1 MTALD
6 LGIWKICLIFLFTT
20 PWTPP
25 DYFETRVMHCREC
38 SDMVVLF
45 RALGRPA
52 WGECYR

>member
-1 MTALD
+1 VTALD
-6 LGIWKICLIFLFTT
+6 LGIWKICLILLFTT

-25 DYFETRVMHCREC
+25 DHFETRVMHCREC
-38 SDMVVLF
+38 SDMVALF